1 MESIGADQGTV
12 KKIVQQ
18 VTQILV
24 RDETIQFV
32 AVQQRKFVGLIP
44 DAVVMT
50 NRRLI
55 VYKPSL
61 LKAAFEDA
69 LWRDIEDTH
78 MEESVL
84 AAKLTF
90 KFVDGKTIVAEHLS
104 KEAARRAY
112 AFAEE
117 KEQEAIEVRRQ
128 RKMEEERAKVGGVIV
143 GAGAASMPGVPA
155 ADGTMAKLTQLK
167 ALLDAQLIT
176 QEEYN
181 KKKAEILGGL

>member
-1 MESIGADQGTV
+1 MEAIGADQGTV
-12 KKIVQQ
+12 NKIVKA
-18 VTQILV
+18 VSQILV
-24 RDETIQFV
+24 RDETIEFV

-55 VYKPSL
+55 IYRPSL
-61 LKAAFEDA
+61 LKASFEDG
-69 LWRDIEDTH
+69 LWRDIEETH

-90 KFVDGKTIVAEHLS
+90 RFVDGREVVAEHLP
-104 KEAARRAY
+104 KDAARRAY

-117 KEQEAIEVRRQ
+117 KEQEAVEIRRQ

-143 GAGAASMPGVPA
+143 GTGIQAPGMQA